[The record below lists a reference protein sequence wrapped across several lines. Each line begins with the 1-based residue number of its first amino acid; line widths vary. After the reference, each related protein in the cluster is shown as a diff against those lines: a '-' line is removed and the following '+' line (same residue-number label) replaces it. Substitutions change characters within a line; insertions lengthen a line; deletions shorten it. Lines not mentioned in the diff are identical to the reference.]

1 MTTGLF
7 NSSLFTTIICLV
19 LVFALLSVLVS
30 TLTEAINSY
39 FQERGRILYRTIGQ
53 LFEDGV
59 NANFGQLL
67 YSHPMIDNLKKDNQS
82 LPQYISAELFGK
94 ALIDVV
100 SNTARHYRNNGIA
113 IVPAEDTRTVFARFS
128 DAVNAMAHTPLQLL
142 LWNMIGRS
150 QAENAA
156 NPLDAL
162 EKELQGWY
170 NDQMDRVS
178 GWYKTWT
185 RKRLFIVSLLVAL
198 ALNVDSIYLFQCLYR
213 SPDLRAQLEP
223 VAEGLAAN
231 YASVRGDSS
240 LSLMQQFYKAVEQ
253 TKFPKDSAGRDSA
266 LSYVTRT
273 IGSLGRMDSLLRI
286 QDTIRSADWK
296 HATLVVDDLQTLGLP
311 LGWGKRVAPLS
322 WFGNEPPDKPTD
334 YLHER
339 QLLTIPNAVLYVL
352 GILITA
358 FSLSAGAPFWF
369 DLLLRLVNVRRTG
382 AKPVQSKKQ

>member
-7 NSSLFTTIICLV
+7 NSPIFISIICLV
-19 LVFALLSVLVS
+19 LIFALLSMLVS

-67 YSHPMIDNLKKDNQS
+67 YSHPMIDNLKKDKQS

-100 SNTARHYRNNGIA
+100 SNTARYYRYNGKAIA
-113 IVPAEDTRTVFARFS
+113 PIEDKRTVFARFS
-128 DAVNAMAHTPLQLL
+128 DAVDAMAHTPIQLL
-142 LWNMIGRS
+142 LWNMIDRS
-150 QAENAA
+150 QAANAE
-156 NPLDAL
+156 NPLGAL
-162 EKELQGWY
+162 EQELQGWY

-185 RKRLFIVSLLVAL
+185 RKRLFYVGLLVAL

-240 LSLMQQFYKAVEQ
+240 LAVMQQLYKSVEL
-253 TKFPKDSAGRDSA
+253 TRFPSDSLGRDTT
-266 LSYVTRT
+266 LRYVTRA

-286 QDTIRSADWK
+286 QDSIRSADWQ
-296 HATLVVDDLQTLGLP
+296 HATLVVNDLQTLGLP
-311 LGWGKRVAPLS
+311 IGWQRSAAPVS
-322 WFGNEPPDKPTD
+322 WFDDTTRGAPTD
-334 YLHER
+334 YFHER
-339 QLLTIPNAVLYVL
+339 QRPTGPNIVLYIL

-382 AKPVQSKKQ
+382 TKPDSSKKQ